1 MYNARVPIFLHVRR
15 NGCKI
20 VCPCASSC
28 CCMNDKDEEEQEQGH
43 ENGHEHGLDMAMGTG
58 KHGHNIDSIIINTTK
73 NMFIHN

>member
-1 MYNARVPIFLHVRR
+1 
-15 NGCKI
+15 
-20 VCPCASSC
+20 
-28 CCMNDKDEEEQEQGH
+28 MNDKDEEEQEQGH